1 MCCLGIA
8 FTSCKPEPKPY
19 EKFLG
24 TYLGEILL
32 EGKLTAP
39 LFPDIEL
46 DLDGAHFA
54 LEAKID
60 AGSSDDQVY
69 VTFTVEDEYH
79 TVTGT
84 VVDNTIQFGT
94 LSYTYVETVSNTEFT
109 VHLDLTG
116 NLSADGNQIILTG
129 PYTGEGGV
137 TMNDITLNMQ
147 ANGSVTGNLNRLA
160 EGK

>member
-19 EKFLG
+19 EKFIG
-24 TYLGEILL
+24 EYLGNIVL
-32 EGKLTAP
+32 EGKLSAVAIP
-39 LFPDIEL
+39 GVEM
-46 DLDGAHFA
+46 DLTGATFS
-54 LEAKID
+54 LGAKID
-60 AGSSDDQVY
+60 PGSNDNEVS
-69 VTFTVEDEYH
+69 VTFTVEDENH

-147 ANGSVTGNLNRLA
+147 ANGSVTGNLNRLV